1 MDRTLSVSR
10 QLVIAVAVPLLLSFV
25 LTIVVLD
32 RVYRDS
38 AMTDLRQRLDQE
50 VVSLVTATE
59 LTDTGTMDL
68 RLLDPESRLS
78 RRRSGQYAAV
88 RTARGAV
95 LWQSPSLA
103 GLPVNFGAPVAKG
116 QVSFFTTTLADG
128 TVLGIL
134 NRGLEWDYAP
144 GNTAEL
150 VFSVAEDQ
158 AGQEARLR
166 DFRRLLVAWFGGLAI
181 LLLAVLGGL
190 LRRVLRPVRRLEQ
203 EIAAVD
209 SGQRAQ
215 LGEGYPRELA
225 GVARSLNALL
235 ESEQRRIR
243 RYRDTLG
250 NLAHSLKTP
259 LSVIR
264 AALAGG
270 AEQRAGLNLEID
282 RMAQIVDRQL
292 QRAAMIGGATLGQ
305 LAVPVAPVIAE
316 LRAAMRKVHARKD
329 LIIEVDAAADAGF
342 VGDRGDLLE
351 LLGNLIDNACKWCRS
366 TVRIQA
372 RLDAVMPPGRTL
384 TIRVEDDGPGIA
396 PINRGRV
403 LNRGVRADERA
414 PGHGLGLAM
423 VADTVAM
430 YGGEL
435 LISESPTLQGAC
447 LDIALPGRALEAGV
461 ITSVR

>member
-1 MDRTLSVSR
+1 MDPTPSVSR

-32 RVYRDS
+32 RVFRDS
-38 AMTDLRQRLDQE
+38 ATRDLREQLEQE

-88 RTARGAV
+88 RTQSGTV
-95 LWQSPSLA
+95 LWESPSLA
-103 GLPVNFGAPVAKG
+103 GLPVNFGPPVAKG
-116 QVSFFTTTLADG
+116 QASFFTTTLADG

-144 GNTAEL
+144 GSTEDL

-158 AGQEARLR
+158 AGQAARR
-166 DFRRLLVAWFGGLAI
+166 HHFRRLLVAWFGGLAV

-215 LGEGYPRELA
+215 LGDGYPRELA

-235 ESEQRRIR
+235 DSEQRRIR

-270 AEQRAGLNLEID
+270 AEQRVGLNLEID

-292 QRAAMIGGATLGQ
+292 QRAAMIGGSTLGQ
-305 LAVPVAPVIAE
+305 AAVPVGPVIAE

-329 LIIEVDAAADAGF
+329 LIIEVEVAADAGF

-351 LLGNLIDNACKWCRS
+351 LLGNLIDNACKWCRG

-372 RLDAVMPPGRTL
+372 RLDVVMPPGRSL

-396 PINRGRV
+396 PENRARV

-423 VADTVAM
+423 VADTVAL

-435 LISESPTLQGAC
+435 LISESPALHGAC
-447 LDIALPGRALEAGV
+447 LDIALPGRALEAAV
-461 ITSVR
+461 IPSGR